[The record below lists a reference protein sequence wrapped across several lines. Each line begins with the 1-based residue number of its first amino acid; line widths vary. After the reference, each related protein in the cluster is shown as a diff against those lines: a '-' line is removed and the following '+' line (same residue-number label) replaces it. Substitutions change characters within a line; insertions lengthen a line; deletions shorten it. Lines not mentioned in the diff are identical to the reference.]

1 MATDSDFEMCVVN
14 RVWQLICLWICICI
28 DLEEAVER
36 MQ

>member
-14 RVWQLICLWICICI
+14 RVWQLICLWICI